1 MQIMQYYT
9 EHAAKQV
16 NNMHLST
23 VLRKI
28 SILFRGGKV
37 IQILFLTVQKQRFLV
52 ILNSEIPK
60 HHQVEKKLK

>member
-9 EHAAKQV
+9 EHAKQV

-52 ILNSEIPK
+52 ILTPEMPK